1 MSDKS
6 SPERPSFSDMKL
18 SDADN
23 TTDNMKNNNEGELN
37 DNNINRLHDPTGQY
51 ASGKPGVSLYPVAHE
66 YSPHWPLPAPHG

>member
-6 SPERPSFSDMKL
+6 SPESPSLSDMEL

-23 TTDNMKNNNEGELN
+23 TTDNMKGNNEGEQN
-37 DNNINRLHDPTGQY
+37 DNNIDKLHDPTGQY

-66 YSPHWPLPAPHG
+66 HSSH